1 MIECIKPQY
10 YIGKLQTEYSK
21 FKDNFLKNVEAGLQ
35 KMNIGL
41 HFPKISGLRSLLK
54 MKTDIFITQLLWML

>member
-35 KMNIGL
+35 KMKIGL
-41 HFPKISGLRSLLK
+41 HFVKISGLRSLLK
-54 MKTDIFITQLLWML
+54 MKTHIFITQLLRML